1 MNGNIATQPVPFEG
15 GASGGTTADPA
26 PPHISTDPIKP
37 GAPDS
42 VFSDDTPSG
51 GRERSH
57 NVTTGEPED
66 LPTESPETHST
77 DVIDPAGVPGHSQ
90 VLAHDEVEDLQTD
103 MTAPKGMSPPT
114 SETERTER
122 TGSGS
127 SQGSAQ
133 SELPIPHEKT
143 YRSSGFAAEGGDFD
157 AAASG
162 AGREADRMC
171 CP

>member
-1 MNGNIATQPVPFEG
+1 MSGNIATQPVPFEG
-15 GASGGTTADPA
+15 GNSGSSTADPA

-42 VFSDDTPSG
+42 VYSDTPGS

-57 NVTTGEPED
+57 NVTSEPED
-66 LPTESPETHST
+66 LPTQSSPESGRSG
-77 DVIDPAGVPGHSQ
+77 DAIDPAGVPGHSQ
-90 VLAHDEVEDLQTD
+90 VLTHDETEDLETD
-103 MTAPKGMSPPT
+103 MAAVPKGMSPPM

-127 SQGSAQ
+127 SQGSEQ
-133 SELPIPHEKT
+133 SELPIPQEKT

-162 AGREADRMC
+162 AGKEADRM
-171 CP
+171 